1 MNGLGIRT
9 FLGANTPEGFFSY
22 YEPFIENKRAYVIK
36 GGPGTGKSSLMK
48 KVAGEMLKKEIFTE
62 YAYCSSDPD
71 SLDGVLFPQLGAVL
85 VDGTPPHTL
94 EPPVPGAL
102 GGIIN
107 IGEYWDEKKLQRSLK
122 EIFMLQ
128 GRIKKCF
135 ERCYHYLGAA
145 GKIYADI
152 SGSAKDCIDE
162 EKADGFMAGFMKRNF
177 PHAGGGNGKIHRRF
191 LSGYTPKG
199 YITFKDTIYTLCDK
213 VFVFRDD
220 FFTSPYFMK
229 KAAAYLDQAGIDFY
243 AFYSPTS
250 PNEIEHIAV
259 PSFSTALV
267 TSEKGCD
274 FEPSLTRKIHL
285 KRFLR
290 EDFTFIR
297 DRLLFSKKIYA
308 ACINEALESLKKEKA
323 LHDDLEE
330 IYIEAMDFSKLGKVS
345 ERLCRAIV

>member
-162 EKADGFMAGFMKRNF
+162 EKTDGFMAGFMKRNF
-177 PHAGGGNGKIHRRF
+177 PNAGGGNGKIHRRF

-229 KAAAYLDQAGIDFY
+229 KAAAYLEQAGIDFY

-297 DRLLFSKKIYA
+297 DRLLFSKKIYS

>member
-177 PHAGGGNGKIHRRF
+177 PNAGGGNGKIHRRF

-229 KAAAYLDQAGIDFY
+229 KAAAYLGQAGIDFY